1 MTSRNNFTPPLF
13 WEESAKQIS
22 AALVRGKGGLAEEC
36 QAGRDWQI
44 WRASRE
50 KWTFFFWL
58 LKHLTQLVQ
67 DFNSKIEALNYTNN
81 VISLK
86 WWACG
91 ANMEEVSHFPSFHQH
106 QALLESFKQRLGEGQ
121 SGEKVDT
128 EFRCL
133 LEKNDAER
141 GDFWLKIHDRW
152 S

>member
-1 MTSRNNFTPPLF
+1 MPGGKRLTNLESQSRKMDF
-13 WEESAKQIS
+13 
-22 AALVRGKGGLAEEC
+22 
-36 QAGRDWQI
+36 
-44 WRASRE
+44 
-50 KWTFFFWL
+50 FFFWL